1 MWIHWHLFDCRSAGR
16 SDVDGAPAVREPAS
30 VQGPAWKSKTKR
42 WQPLSTETSRCVRE
56 TPVQTSHCRAASFLC
71 DCPGPSGGTLEEAE
85 FPGKFRR
92 KLACCRKGS
101 SSSKGIEAWS
111 HNMWLWVFK
120 TVWSGW
126 DSGCEVGGVE
136 TAVDLIVWVIWGTG
150 TTEMQLK
157 ALISPG
163 FL

>member
-1 MWIHWHLFDCRSAGR
+1 MWIHWNLFDCRSAGR

-56 TPVQTSHCRAASFLC
+56 TPVQTSRCRAASFLC

-101 SSSKGIEAWS
+101 SSKGIEAWS
-111 HNMWLWVFK
+111 HSMCCGSSRQCGVAGTQAVRWEGLRQPLIWLSEL
-120 TVWSGW
+120 SGELELQK
-126 DSGCEVGGVE
+126 CN
-136 TAVDLIVWVIWGTG
+136 
-150 TTEMQLK
+150 
-157 ALISPG
+157 
-163 FL
+163 